1 MLTLGIWIGLLAF
14 LAIILLKKIVLM
26 VCFPSLEQLTTIDE
40 FFLLDWDKN
49 RSNILTLMKIDRIHD
64 GDAFQQFVERRV
76 T

>member
-14 LAIILLKKIVLM
+14 LAIIVLKKIVLI